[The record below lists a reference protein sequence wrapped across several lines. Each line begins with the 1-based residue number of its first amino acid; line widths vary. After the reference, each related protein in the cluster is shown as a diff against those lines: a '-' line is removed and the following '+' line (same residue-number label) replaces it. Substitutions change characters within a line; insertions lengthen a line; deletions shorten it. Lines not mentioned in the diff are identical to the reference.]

1 MQRTMVLNLVGVSP
15 RIARRMPALAGMLS
29 DGRSTFSR
37 IDELIPAVT
46 TTMQATYL
54 TGQTPARHGIVGNG
68 WYDRSDA
75 EVKFWKQS
83 DALVESPRIWT
94 KLKGIDAG
102 ATCANVGWW
111 YAMYSACDYTVTPR
125 PMYPVDG
132 RKIPDCWTH
141 PPALRDELQQMFG
154 RFPLFQFWGPMTDI
168 RSTAWLARAAIEI
181 EQRHSPTLS
190 LVYLPHLDYALQR
203 LGPGHADIETHM
215 RELDGVV
222 GELLEV
228 ARTRGLRVVVLSE
241 YGIVPVTRP
250 VHINRVLRESGW
262 ITIREEMGREQ
273 LDAGASQAFAVADHQ
288 VAHVYVK
295 DASRVDAVA
304 NRLARLPG
312 VGRVLVGDDLAR
324 AGLSHRR
331 AGDVIC
337 LAEPDA
343 WFTYYHWL
351 DDARSPDYART
362 VDIHRKPG
370 YDPCELFLDPQLT
383 FPKIRVARKLLARK
397 LGFRSLLDVIPLDA
411 SLVRGSH
418 GGPVRDPEDGPM
430 LATNA
435 PIQLP
440 ARIHATDVAGVIM
453 RSVMD

>member
-1 MQRTMVLNLVGVSP
+1 MQRTMVLNLVGVT
-15 RIARRMPALAGMLS
+15 RNIAQRMPALAGVLS
-29 DGRSTFSR
+29 NRGAPVST

-68 WYDRSDA
+68 WYDRVDA

-94 KLKGIDAG
+94 KLKSIDPAF
-102 ATCANVGWW
+102 TCANIGWW
-111 YAMYSACDYTVTPR
+111 YAMYSGCDYTVTPR
-125 PMYPVDG
+125 PMYPADG

-141 PPALRDELQQMFG
+141 PAGLRDDLQKKFG

-181 EQRHSPTLS
+181 ETRFSPTLS

-203 LGPGHADIETHM
+203 LGPGHAEIEKHVNA
-215 RELDGVV
+215 LDGVV
-222 GELLEV
+222 GELLGF
-228 ARTRGLRVVVLSE
+228 ARRHGLRVVMLSE

-250 VHINRVLRESGW
+250 VHINRALRESGW
-262 ITIREEMGREQ
+262 IAIREELGREQ
-273 LDAGASQAFAVADHQ
+273 LDAGASEAFAVADHQ
-288 VAHVYVK
+288 VAHVYVR
-295 DASRVDAVA
+295 DAARVDAVA

-312 VGRVLVGDDLAR
+312 IARVLVGDDLMR

-331 AGDVIC
+331 AGDVVC
-337 LAEPDA
+337 LAESDA

-351 DDARSPDYART
+351 DDDRAPDYART

-370 YDPCELFLDPQLT
+370 YDPCELFLDPTLM
-383 FPKIRVARKLLARK
+383 FPKLRVARKLLARK
-397 LGFRSLLDVIPLDA
+397 LGFRSLLDVIPLEA
-411 SLVRGSH
+411 GLVRGSH
-418 GGPVRDPEDGPM
+418 GVPVRDAEDGPM
-430 LATNA
+430 LATDA
-435 PIQLP
+435 PIELP
-440 ARIHATDVAGVIM
+440 ARLAATDVAGVLM
-453 RSVMD
+453 RCLME